1 MAYKRLTSESNRYY
15 TREQEEILVRLFRK
29 GKTVE
34 EIADELGRT
43 KTSVST
49 KISNMRKNGIPVDR
63 TW

>member
-1 MAYKRLTSESNRYY
+1 MGYKRLTSESNRYY
-15 TREQEEILVRLFRK
+15 TREQEESLVHLFRK

-49 KISNMRKNGIPVDR
+49 KIANMRKNGIPVDR